1 MRTGRFILFC
11 ALPRP
16 CKPESA
22 RQAVM
27 RCAAACRAAMHY
39 VTFRQENG
47 SAARNLHLIRPS
59 GTFPSRGRLSRVVPR
74 GGATQTTFAPIQKL
88 SPL

>member
-27 RCAAACRAAMHY
+27 RCAAACRVAMHY

-47 SAARNLHLIRPS
+47 SAARNLHLIRPAVPQAEPPDTLPS
-59 GTFPSRGRLSRVVPR
+59 GGKAETHTRL
-74 GGATQTTFAPIQKL
+74 L
-88 SPL
+88 

>member
-27 RCAAACRAAMHY
+27 RCAAACRVAMHFMLPF
-39 VTFRQENG
+39 VRKTVPLR
-47 SAARNLHLIRPS
+47 
-59 GTFPSRGRLSRVVPR
+59 GTYTSSVRLSRKRNSRTP
-74 GGATQTTFAPIQKL
+74 
-88 SPL
+88 SP